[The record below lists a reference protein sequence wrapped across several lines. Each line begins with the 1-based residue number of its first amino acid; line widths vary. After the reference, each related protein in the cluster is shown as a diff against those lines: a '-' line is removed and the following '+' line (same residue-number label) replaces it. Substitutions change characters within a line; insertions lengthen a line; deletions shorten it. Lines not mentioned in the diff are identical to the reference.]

1 MIPSLKVIGVPE
13 HFNLPWL
20 EAIEDEKFLKEGIQV
35 SWNDEPG
42 GTGAM
47 CKALREGTADCAVLL
62 TEGIITDIVNGNP
75 SRIISGYVVSPLIWG
90 VHTGFDNPLKHY
102 RESFNKKYAISRFGS
117 GSHLMPQ
124 VDALTKDLDIPRD
137 NFNVVGGLEGALK
150 SLSAEE
156 TDVFYWEKYTTK
168 PYVDSGQ
175 LRRIG
180 EFITPWP
187 CFVIAAREEVIQN
200 RSQELKALLKA
211 IHKKCLEFM
220 TDENSI
226 ERVAYRYEQ
235 RSEDVERWFHS
246 TVWADHSMVNPR
258 TISNV
263 VYSLNK
269 TGIIDSEP
277 AFEDLVW
284 SA

>member
-1 MIPSLKVIGVPE
+1 MNNTLRVIGVPE

-20 EAIEDEKFLKEGIQV
+20 EAIEDEKFLREGLSV
-35 SWNDEPG
+35 SWKDEPG

-47 CKALREGTADCAVLL
+47 CKALREGDAECAVLL
-62 TEGIITDIVNGNP
+62 TEGIITDIIRGNP

-90 VHTGFDNPLKHY
+90 VHTGAANPLRYHRDCYDKQI
-102 RESFNKKYAISRFGS
+102 AISRKGS

-124 VDALTKDLDIPRD
+124 VDALIKETSIPSD
-137 NFNVVGGLEGALK
+137 NFQVVGGLTGALE
-150 SLSAEE
+150 SLEAQE

-187 CFVIAAREEVIQN
+187 CFVIAAREDVIRQRSVDLRTLLQVIQ
-200 RSQELKALLKA
+200 RE
-211 IHKKCLEFM
+211 CLAFM
-220 TDENSI
+220 TDEHSI
-226 ERVAYRYEQ
+226 ERVASRYEQ
-235 RSEDVERWFHS
+235 KHEDVERWFHS

-258 TISNV
+258 TVQNV
-263 VYSLNK
+263 IYALKS
-269 TGIIDSEP
+269 TGIIEKEKP
-277 AFEDLVW
+277 IEELVW
-284 SA
+284 SS